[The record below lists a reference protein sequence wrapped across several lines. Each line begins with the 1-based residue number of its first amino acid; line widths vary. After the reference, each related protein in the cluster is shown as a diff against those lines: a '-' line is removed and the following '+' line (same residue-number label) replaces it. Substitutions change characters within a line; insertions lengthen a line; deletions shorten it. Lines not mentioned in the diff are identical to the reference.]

1 MKEQPLLLEDLL
13 EQEKREQEKLHQPP
27 NQEVT
32 SSTGIEGESAL
43 MSDQDFE
50 RLKADV
56 FSGGS
61 VNISESGN
69 QGILFLISVICLVP
83 HILLHLRKNSLICK
97 GQKRGIPTLDWFYYN
112 SGMVYSSQYSYDR
125 LYIEYLV
132 SRYFSRN
139 F

>member
-1 MKEQPLLLEDLL
+1 MVKEQPLLLEDLL
-13 EQEKREQEKLHQPP
+13 EQEKREQEKLHQPS

-61 VNISESGN
+61 MNISENSN
-69 QGILFLISVICLVP
+69 QGIYFY
-83 HILLHLRKNSLICK
+83 SLSKLSI
-97 GQKRGIPTLDWFYYN
+97 
-112 SGMVYSSQYSYDR
+112 
-125 LYIEYLV
+125 
-132 SRYFSRN
+132 
-139 F
+139 

>member
-69 QGILFLISVICLVP
+69 PGIFFISLYQYPTLCYICENKPLFHVKDI
-83 HILLHLRKNSLICK
+83 R
-97 GQKRGIPTLDWFYYN
+97 GGIPKLD
-112 SGMVYSSQYSYDR
+112 S
-125 LYIEYLV
+125 ICC
-132 SRYFSRN
+132 
-139 F
+139 

>member
-1 MKEQPLLLEDLL
+1 MLLEDLL

-32 SSTGIEGESAL
+32 SSTGVESDSAL

-61 VNISESGN
+61 VNISETTN
-69 QGILFLISVICLVP
+69 QGKIQRNLQNIQ
-83 HILLHLRKNSLICK
+83 LL
-97 GQKRGIPTLDWFYYN
+97 
-112 SGMVYSSQYSYDR
+112 
-125 LYIEYLV
+125 
-132 SRYFSRN
+132 
-139 F
+139 